1 MGKERWSRKTA
12 CPALPIVGFGLLL
25 AWTYVVFFSRLVHFS
40 TRNSIEHLNST
51 YSFACCGIIAAL
63 VFYALPWDRLPLHR
77 DGRRSHGP
85 TPPLNT
91 PVFIGTAVAASLCT
105 VALTFVEHDF
115 FRQPWCSIAATVSGI
130 ACAVLFLGWSHR
142 FVHCPGSQ
150 SFVWLSLS
158 FVCGAAVFFITLS
171 LPAPA
176 ALGVT
181 YCLPVAS
188 AIMLNTSGIDDR
200 REHEAK
206 ALPSRTMPV
215 FLRMLLSLFLI
226 GLAESLVR
234 ALFLEVDPG
243 TQSLAYQTLFLVA
256 MLCAALAVTCASR
269 YRKNPAQALNRVAL
283 FVLVVLSLL
292 APIVMGVGIWG
303 DLPALIC
310 YGLFYL
316 FTWATLSQVTRV
328 FKLPARFAFGWGL
341 GMAYAGCLAGTF
353 FGSLLASYVDLSY
366 KGQSLMALACAS
378 LVMVAL
384 LLVTDDRM
392 LTHLLDTDSERP
404 VTPRRFMLRV
414 EEAAQT
420 HGLTAKETEVLVL
433 AAKGRTTQRICE
445 ELGISTGTA
454 NTHLAH
460 IYKKFDVHDRQQLI
474 DILEN
479 VEQ

>member
-12 CPALPIVGFGLLL
+12 RPALPIVGFGLLL

-51 YSFACCGIIAAL
+51 YLVCLLRHPSQRSCSTHCPGTACRCIGTEDAL
-63 VFYALPWDRLPLHR
+63 TVRRLLST
-77 DGRRSHGP
+77 RRSLSVRRWPPPSAPWRSPLWSMTSCASLGAPSPPRSRASPARRRSSGGP
-85 TPPLNT
+85 TGL
-91 PVFIGTAVAASLCT
+91 FTA
-105 VALTFVEHDF
+105 
-115 FRQPWCSIAATVSGI
+115 R
-130 ACAVLFLGWSHR
+130 
-142 FVHCPGSQ
+142 GSQ

-366 KGQSLMALACAS
+366 KARALW
-378 LVMVAL
+378 
-384 LLVTDDRM
+384 
-392 LTHLLDTDSERP
+392 P
-404 VTPRRFMLRV
+404 WP
-414 EEAAQT
+414 
-420 HGLTAKETEVLVL
+420 
-433 AAKGRTTQRICE
+433 
-445 ELGISTGTA
+445 
-454 NTHLAH
+454 AH
-460 IYKKFDVHDRQQLI
+460 RW
-474 DILEN
+474 
-479 VEQ
+479 